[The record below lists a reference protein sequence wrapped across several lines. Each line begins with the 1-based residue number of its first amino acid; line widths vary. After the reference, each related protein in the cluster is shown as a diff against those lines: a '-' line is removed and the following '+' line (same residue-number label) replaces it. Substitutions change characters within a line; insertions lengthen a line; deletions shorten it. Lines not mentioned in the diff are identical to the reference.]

1 MSWKKLINVLM
12 CVKLVL
18 LNSRYTQ
25 EVVDLYSHD
34 PQFQESIDQ
43 WNLSPCFP
51 LPLCFVNLVIIE
63 HPAIQVNALISFI
76 FLDPAHFLFCPQ
88 THINVYFVFHFI
100 VMILMV
106 K

>member
-1 MSWKKLINVLM
+1 M

-18 LNSRYTQ
+18 LSSHYTQ
-25 EVVDLYSHD
+25 EVVDLYSHG

-51 LPLCFVNLVIIE
+51 LPLCFVNVVIIK

-88 THINVYFVFHFI
+88 THINFYFVFHFI